1 VSQVATAQ
9 QNRTLLA
16 ALFVTVG
23 MLFTAFAAAFL
34 EQRGTGWQTIEL
46 PALVWFNTALL
57 LLSSV
62 TLEIGRR
69 RGMRGWFA
77 TTMLL
82 ATGFLVGQVAL
93 WAELRGRGVYLPSGG
108 YASFLYL
115 LTGLHVAH
123 LAAGMIALVYGAM
136 KPHVMRF
143 VAIFWHFL
151 GVIWLYVLGVLL
163 LI

>member
-1 VSQVATAQ
+1 VATAQ

-23 MLFTAFAAAFL
+23 MLFAAFAAAFL
-34 EQRGTGWQTIEL
+34 EQRGTGWQTIDL
-46 PALVWFNTALL
+46 PPLVWFSTALL
-57 LLSSV
+57 VLSSV
-62 TLEIGRR
+62 TLEMGRR

-77 TTMLL
+77 TTLLL
-82 ATGFLVGQVAL
+82 AVGFLVGQVAL
-93 WAELRGRGVYLPSGG
+93 WSELRGRGIYLQGGG
-108 YASFLYL
+108 YAAFLYM

-123 LAAGMIALVYGAM
+123 LLAGLVALVYGAVN
-136 KPHVMRF
+136 PHVMRF